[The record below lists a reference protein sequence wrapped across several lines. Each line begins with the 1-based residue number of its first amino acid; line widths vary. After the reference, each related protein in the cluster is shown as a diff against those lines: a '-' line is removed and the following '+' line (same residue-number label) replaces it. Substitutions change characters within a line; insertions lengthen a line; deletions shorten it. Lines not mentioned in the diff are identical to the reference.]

1 MSPAREGG
9 PTEHR
14 AAVAALERMLVSSQR
29 AWEALE
35 RDDGPAVL
43 AALVERDAVQEI
55 AAPLLARLAEEGPT
69 AGVWLAAVR
78 EAALAL
84 HRWNRMLEARI
95 AERTE
100 QLADEL
106 QRLDAGAGALAAYAG
121 GSGMPGAA
129 RFEAVG

>member
-1 MSPAREGG
+1 MSPAREAS
-9 PTEHR
+9 EHR

-43 AALVERDAVQEI
+43 AALDERDAVQEI
-55 AAPLLARLAEEGPT
+55 AAPLLARLAGEGPSP
-69 AGVWLAAVR
+69 GVWLTAVR

-84 HRWNRMLEARI
+84 HRWNGMLEARI
-95 AERTE
+95 AERRD

-106 QRLDAGAGALAAYAG
+106 QRLETGSGALAGYAG
-121 GSGMPGAA
+121 RSIPVAA